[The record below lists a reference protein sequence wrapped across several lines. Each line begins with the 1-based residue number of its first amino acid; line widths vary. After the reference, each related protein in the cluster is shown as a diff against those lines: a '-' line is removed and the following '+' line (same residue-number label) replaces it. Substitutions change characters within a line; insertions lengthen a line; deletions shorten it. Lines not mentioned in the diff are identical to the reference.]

1 MLNLDRL
8 TTPNDKLDCFVDC
21 YREIVETLSLCSSKS
36 ECIGADDSLPVL
48 LYVLLKATQN
58 KLYSHIKSIY
68 FYLFYGNFFFFYNSF
83 VSMFKNRSEK
93 LYAQEGYAFSQFKL
107 AILFLETLDHKAL
120 KMSEFE
126 FEKLA

>member
-1 MLNLDRL
+1 
-8 TTPNDKLDCFVDC
+8 
-21 YREIVETLSLCSSKS
+21 
-36 ECIGADDSLPVL
+36 
-48 LYVLLKATQN
+48 
-58 KLYSHIKSIY
+58 
-68 FYLFYGNFFFFYNSF
+68 
-83 VSMFKNRSEK
+83 MFKNRSEK